1 MHCIIVLATLFV
13 TSCYWST
20 VPANTISPEVFD
32 QLKITLTNSTES
44 LDPPLN
50 SVRELKWDQPI
61 QLLSRC
67 WCDFTR
73 TPFFDN
79 FDVRA
84 WERDS
89 ILAHRVPTPPE
100 LLPAP
105 PGPGVGLG
113 GDLDAGSGP
122 VSELGTSSKDVPPS
136 LARKLL
142 AYVVPKRFAQ
152 QQSPS
157 I

>member
-1 MHCIIVLATLFV
+1 MHCVIVLATLFV
-13 TSCYWST
+13 TSSYWSA
-20 VPANTISPEVFD
+20 VLAKTISPEVFD

-89 ILAHRVPTPPE
+89 ILAHPVPAPPE
-100 LLPAP
+100 LLPP
-105 PGPGVGLG
+105 PRLRCPAVIWTPVPDRFPTSVQVAKTPLRISH
-113 GDLDAGSGP
+113 GD
-122 VSELGTSSKDVPPS
+122 
-136 LARKLL
+136 
-142 AYVVPKRFAQ
+142 F
-152 QQSPS
+152 
-157 I
+157 